1 MRVVNDNERHGRLV
15 ELASGIDALY
25 CSGRADLTPEF
36 LRLVDRAK
44 DEAQVTGREAEVVL
58 GDHVFRVQSFGMGR
72 YPYRLEHEHGVI
84 AATDSEKL
92 PAFRIQPRA
101 AFLHG
106 VGAREAIDWFRGILE
121 GEVGS
126 VQLTCSRLD
135 LHSDWQGWQLDGDDR
150 SRFVCRASNRVLYED
165 GGSFTG
171 FAFGRRKTKTIAARI
186 YDKSVEIKRTGNAYW
201 EDVWGPGIDNDVPV
215 LRVELEFGRQGLSE
229 YGIQTPYEAIEAA
242 SGLWMAGTS
251 WLSYRTPGD
260 DATKSRW
267 EVAPEWEAIR
277 RSALVEAPCGL
288 ERIYKGIERGNGE
301 RIVPN
306 LVGYLVSYA
315 AIFGYESAEQACD
328 ELVKVADGYCDSRGL
343 SFEKR
348 RRARRREFGL
358 P

>member
-1 MRVVNDNERHGRLV
+1 MRVAPNGNMV

-58 GDHVFRVQSFGMGR
+58 GDSVFRVQSFGMGR
-72 YPYRLEHEHGVI
+72 YPYRLDHEHGVI

-92 PAFRIQPRA
+92 PAVKFQPRA
-101 AFLHG
+101 SFLHG
-106 VGAREAIDWFRGILE
+106 VGARAAIDWFRAILE
-121 GEVGS
+121 GQVGS

-135 LHSDWQGWQLDGDDR
+135 LHSDWQGWRLDGDDR
-150 SRFVCRASNRVLYED
+150 NRFLCKAGTRVLYED
-165 GGSFTG
+165 GGTFTG
-171 FAFGRRKTKTIAARI
+171 FVFGKRKTKTIAARI
-186 YDKSVEIKRTGNAYW
+186 YDKTAEVKQTGNAYW
-201 EDVWGPGIDNDVPV
+201 DDIWGPGLDKDLPV
-215 LRVELEFGRQGLSE
+215 LRVEFEFGRQGLSE
-229 YGIQTPYEAIEAA
+229 FGIRSPYEAIEAA
-242 SGLWMAGTS
+242 SGLWMAGTE

-260 DATKSRW
+260 DSTKSRW
-267 EVAPEWEAIR
+267 GVAPEWLAIR

-288 ERIYKGIERGNGE
+288 ERVYKGIERGNGE
-301 RIVPN
+301 RIVPY

-315 AIFGYESAEQACD
+315 AIFGFDSAEEAC
-328 ELVKVADGYCDSRGL
+328 EGLSSMVDGFCESRGL